1 MTGNTECLPLVELPT
16 TYSLNSA
23 FETLF
28 PFKQG
33 SWALEMARLTRSAF
47 NLLGAESYGISGS
60 ATRRLAY
67 TGTDHTLPVW
77 RGIQAICEPLLQDR
91 EVIIPLDNSEYR
103 ALITMFSGPIDL
115 DVNTTHTGNQNNDA
129 LLPGLR
135 QEFKPIGSPIPVDA
149 WKIVYSKQLT
159 PNHNVFDKDTC
170 YWEYRPTPQSKFG
183 APDLYP
189 ALVLSPM
196 VKLSSRNA
204 EITRLGLAIPH
215 APSYPLYMLDL
226 VQRQDGLLIKD
237 HRLGNHVSN
246 KQNAVASA
254 TSDRQGDWQIMIE
267 PEIISCLSRLS
278 TIEQPSYLSLAQAF
292 ISGLRTVRNELQF
305 PALHPP
311 MDHAS
316 QNPRIELET
325 ILKYQAALV
334 KVPCHGEFTDYDCQ
348 EIITEAILCLCFDRL
363 NAVRLLHEMSLL
375 EKFVPGLAQQ

>member
-1 MTGNTECLPLVELPT
+1 MAGNAECLPLVELPT

-47 NLLGAESYGISGS
+47 NLLGTESYGISGS
-60 ATRRLAY
+60 APRRLAY

-91 EVIIPLDNSEYR
+91 EVIIPLDDSEYR
-103 ALITMFSGPIDL
+103 ALITMFSGPI
-115 DVNTTHTGNQNNDA
+115 
-129 LLPGLR
+129 
-135 QEFKPIGSPIPVDA
+135 
-149 WKIVYSKQLT
+149 
-159 PNHNVFDKDTC
+159 
-170 YWEYRPTPQSKFG
+170 
-183 APDLYP
+183 
-189 ALVLSPM
+189 
-196 VKLSSRNA
+196 
-204 EITRLGLAIPH
+204 
-215 APSYPLYMLDL
+215 DL

-237 HRLGNHVSN
+237 HRLGKHVSN

-278 TIEQPSYLSLAQAF
+278 TIEQPSYLNLAQAF
-292 ISGLRTVRNELQF
+292 ISGFRTVRNELQF

-311 MDHAS
+311 MYHSS

-375 EKFVPGLAQQ
+375 EKFVPGLAQQYGEKLSRTIINKMKQVHLNTANKTDEEYYDDYMGIMNIVSPDLIQ